1 MHLNDFIDVYL
12 PKYKNDDGFIMA
24 SHVERLKQSECFKNS
39 DMTCINCHN
48 PHKSIR
54 MLNDKYFDKK
64 REMMP
69 PDIDR
74 DPNKT
79 YNTVNKYN
87 LANPID

>member
-1 MHLNDFIDVYL
+1 
-12 PKYKNDDGFIMA
+12 
-24 SHVERLKQSECFKNS
+24 
-39 DMTCINCHN
+39 
-48 PHKSIR
+48 
-54 MLNDKYFDKK
+54 
-64 REMMP
+64 MMP